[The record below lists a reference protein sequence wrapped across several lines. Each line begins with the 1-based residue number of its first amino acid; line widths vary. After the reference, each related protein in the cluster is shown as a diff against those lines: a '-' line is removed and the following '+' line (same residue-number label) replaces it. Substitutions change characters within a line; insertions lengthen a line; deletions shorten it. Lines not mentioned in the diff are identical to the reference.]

1 MCFQLFNVAEVALD
15 LPIQGTLTYKLP
27 GWMLERVKPGCVV
40 RVPLRKKQALGVVL
54 QVYQVRQELQELKE
68 VLELLDE
75 EPLFSDVELRWY
87 SWAARYYMHP
97 LGRVLSTALRPML
110 PFLARARTGK
120 EGDCLTGEEPCFAP
134 PFALTSHQSK
144 ALEQIVP
151 AVCQD
156 RFEAF
161 LLWGVTGS
169 GKTEVYLRAAQAAM
183 ECGKQALV
191 LVPEISLTHQL
202 VREFKSRFGECVAV
216 LHSRLS
222 KGGRAAVWE
231 GVRQGGFPLVLG
243 ARSAVFAPCRKL
255 GLIIVDEEH
264 DSAYKHEEGF
274 RYNARDLALMRGK
287 LSPCPVLLGSAT
299 PSMETYCNARQG
311 RFRMLRLPERVGG
324 GSLPK
329 TQIVDLRRSFKAGGK
344 RCVISP
350 PLEEAMRQTLE
361 RGEQVLLFLNRR
373 GFATFLLCPDCGHVF
388 KCNNCEVVLVHH
400 LSDAALRCH
409 YCGWRIRALPVC
421 PGCNGTNISDLG
433 VGTEALE
440 LEVKERFPEA
450 RVVRMDRDT
459 TARKHAQ
466 REMLASWRKGEADIL
481 IGTQMV
487 AKGHHVPNVTLV
499 GVILA
504 DTSLN
509 LPDFRA
515 SERTFQLLLQ
525 VAGRA
530 GRGERSGKV
539 ILQTYNPEHPAVIF
553 SAGEDYESFAWRELA
568 LRREA
573 GYPPFKH
580 LALIRISGPREE
592 TTSQAASILKHTAS
606 TVCLQ
611 PGPVQWIGPSPAP
624 ISRIKGRSRW
634 QLLLKSSSRKEL
646 HRSTALIMEEARK
659 KLPQRVILS
668 VDIDPQ
674 SFL

>member
-1 MCFQLFNVAEVALD
+1 MHSQLLNLAEVALD

-27 GWMLERVKPGCVV
+27 GGLLEQVKPGCVV
-40 RVPLRKKQALGVVL
+40 RVPLRKKKVLGIVL
-54 QVYQVRQELQELKE
+54 QVYRAQQGPQEFKE
-68 VLELLDE
+68 ILELLDG
-75 EPLFSDVELRWY
+75 EPLLSDVELQWY

-97 LGRVLSTALRPML
+97 LGKVLNTALRPML
-110 PFLARARTGK
+110 SFLARSKTGR
-120 EGDCLTGEEPCFAP
+120 EGRCLSGNEPSVGT
-134 PFALTSHQSK
+134 PFPLTSHQSK
-144 ALEQIVP
+144 ALEEVLP
-151 AVCQD
+151 AVRQG

-169 GKTEVYLRAAQAAM
+169 GKTEVYLRAAEVAI
-183 ECGKQALV
+183 ECGKQIIA

-202 VREFKSRFGECVAV
+202 VREFRSRFGDCVAV

-222 KGGRAAVWE
+222 KGERAAMWK
-231 GVRQGGFPLVLG
+231 GVRQGGFPMVLG
-243 ARSAVFAPCRKL
+243 ARSAIFAPCPKP

-264 DSAYKHEEGF
+264 DPSYKHEEGF
-274 RYNARDLALMRGK
+274 RYNARDLALVRGK
-287 LSPCPVLLGSAT
+287 FSQCPVLLGSAT
-299 PSMETYCNARQG
+299 PSMESYVNARQG

-324 GSLPK
+324 GSLPQ

-344 RCVISP
+344 KFILSP
-350 PLEEAMRQTLE
+350 PLEQAIKETLE

-388 KCNNCEVVLVHH
+388 KCTNCEVTLVHH
-400 LSDAALRCH
+400 LSDGVLRCH
-409 YCGWRIRALPVC
+409 YCGWRRPAFPVC
-421 PGCNGTNISDLG
+421 PTCNGTNISDLG

-440 LEVKERFPEA
+440 MEVRTKFPEA
-450 RVVRMDRDT
+450 KVVRMDRDT

-466 REMLASWRKGEADIL
+466 REILRTWRKGEADVL

-530 GRGERSGKV
+530 GRGDRAGRV
-539 ILQTYNPEHPAVIF
+539 ILQTYNPEHPAVVF
-553 SAGEDYESFAWRELA
+553 SVGEDYESFAWRELA
-568 LRREA
+568 LRKEA

-580 LALIRISGPREE
+580 LALIRVSGPREDL
-592 TTSQAASILKHTAS
+592 TFQAASILKQTALK
-606 TVCLQ
+606 VCLQ

-624 ISRIKGRSRW
+624 ISRLKGKSRW
-634 QLLLKSSSRKEL
+634 QLLLKAPSRKEL
-646 HRSTALIMEEARK
+646 HEITAQIMETAQKR
-659 KLPQRVILS
+659 LPPRVLLA